1 MVMLKKVLDTSINL
15 LWSAIYAVVII
26 FLFVF
31 GENGILSVFLTAVLI
46 TALCFFLKD
55 RDDKKRIKI
64 RCIVFFFFLLF
75 LAFNIYFRA
84 GWDVYVLT
92 GGAWDEIFTEKI
104 WAEQLIKAY
113 DYLNMNPNN
122 ILLYGY
128 YTIFAKLCF
137 LFERGPNFYYAMMIL
152 VNIFIYTFTS
162 FFLYENVKKLAGSI
176 YADIAWYIYVILIGT
191 SGWYIVP
198 YSDSLTLFIP
208 SLCLYLYLAAD
219 SRFKY
224 LPISFLTAL
233 GFYIKPQAGI
243 FMIAMVIINLIHDFK
258 WEAVKKNAL
267 PMLLSVVCIMTVALP
282 VEYIK
287 HDYFEP
293 DKALG
298 FTHYIMMGL
307 NEDSMGSYAIE
318 DVDFSMQYKTAKER
332 RAGNIQLV
340 MKRLETNDM
349 ARHLTNKLL
358 LNFNDGNF
366 YFGKEGYFYSYVSK
380 DFLPSS
386 GFLKN
391 VFLDTGKYYP
401 VLEQIRQTLY
411 VAVLFL
417 SLFSL
422 KDSRKEVLLIKLSLI
437 GLFLFQMIFEAR
449 SRYLFIYIPFFIVLA
464 CIGIKE
470 IKELIVKLKERQAA

>member
-1 MVMLKKVLDTSINL
+1 MLKKVLDTSINL

-162 FFLYENVKKLAGSI
+162 FFSMKCEEARRQHICRYCLVYICDIDRYFRLVYSSLFRF
-176 YADIAWYIYVILIGT
+176 ADAVYTFPV
-191 SGWYIVP
+191 SV
-198 YSDSLTLFIP
+198 FI
-208 SLCLYLYLAAD
+208 SC
-219 SRFKY
+219 
-224 LPISFLTAL
+224 
-233 GFYIKPQAGI
+233 
-243 FMIAMVIINLIHDFK
+243 
-258 WEAVKKNAL
+258 
-267 PMLLSVVCIMTVALP
+267 
-282 VEYIK
+282 
-287 HDYFEP
+287 
-293 DKALG
+293 
-298 FTHYIMMGL
+298 
-307 NEDSMGSYAIE
+307 
-318 DVDFSMQYKTAKER
+318 
-332 RAGNIQLV
+332 
-340 MKRLETNDM
+340 
-349 ARHLTNKLL
+349 
-358 LNFNDGNF
+358 
-366 YFGKEGYFYSYVSK
+366 
-380 DFLPSS
+380 S
-386 GFLKN
+386 GFKIQIPADKFPDDFRILYQA
-391 VFLDTGKYYP
+391 TG
-401 VLEQIRQTLY
+401 
-411 VAVLFL
+411 
-417 SLFSL
+417 
-422 KDSRKEVLLIKLSLI
+422 
-437 GLFLFQMIFEAR
+437 
-449 SRYLFIYIPFFIVLA
+449 RYFHDRH
-464 CIGIKE
+464 GHH
-470 IKELIVKLKERQAA
+470 QSNS